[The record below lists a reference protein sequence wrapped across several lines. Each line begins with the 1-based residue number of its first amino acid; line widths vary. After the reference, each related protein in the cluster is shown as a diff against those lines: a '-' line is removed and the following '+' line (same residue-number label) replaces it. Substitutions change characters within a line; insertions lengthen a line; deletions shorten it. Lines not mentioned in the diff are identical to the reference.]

1 MEQKCFCFIL
11 TDIKDNTKDIIIS
24 FIIVLSFVI
33 IILVNLKKNINL
45 INIFIIHCINL
56 LYLVLSSAQIAYAIY
71 EDFACWR
78 YVCSSRRVK
87 ECNKKES
94 ESENGRKTKKRKIDL
109 EKQRESVLPGERD
122 RSKPRSPLSRFTGA
136 RASISRVVQR
146 SG

>member
-71 EDFACWR
+71 EDFAC
-78 YVCSSRRVK
+78 
-87 ECNKKES
+87 
-94 ESENGRKTKKRKIDL
+94 
-109 EKQRESVLPGERD
+109 
-122 RSKPRSPLSRFTGA
+122 
-136 RASISRVVQR
+136 
-146 SG
+146 